1 MTATLTPVGSPRRL
15 LRGDVGFAR
24 IAVAMFA
31 GGAAV
36 FALLYGVQA
45 VLPQLSV
52 AFHVGPAQAG
62 LSMSVATAAIAL
74 AVIPISGLSERW
86 GRVRV
91 LRLSV
96 GLAAVLGL
104 LLPLSPTFGAL
115 VADRVLQGVAIAG
128 MPAVAM
134 AYLADEIHPAALAGA
149 VGTFIAGNGLGGLAG
164 RLVASAVTDLGG
176 WRFGL
181 GAVSALSVGCAVAF
195 ALLLPPQRH
204 STRGPSVRAVRRHL
218 ADPGLRRL
226 YLAGFVLMG
235 GFVTVYNYLGYR
247 LLRPPFS
254 LSPTLVGLIFFA
266 YLAGTAASAIAG
278 RLADR
283 HGSRSVLYGAVAVAT
298 VAALVTLPDA
308 LPAVLI
314 GLGLVTAGF
323 FGAHA
328 AASGWVGQLAMTA
341 RGQAA
346 GLYLCAYYAGSSVGG
361 WVGGLLYE
369 RFGWTAT
376 VGYVVCLFAIAL
388 TPAIRATPAV
398 GRPLQSTVVSSR
410 PVRRDQDRRGRR
422 SSS

>member
-1 MTATLTPVGSPRRL
+1 
-15 LRGDVGFAR
+15 
-24 IAVAMFA
+24 
-31 GGAAV
+31 
-36 FALLYGVQA
+36 

-52 AFHVGPAQAG
+52 AFQVSPAEAG
-62 LSMSVATAAIAL
+62 LSMSVATAAIAA
-74 AVIPISGLSERW
+74 AVIPISALSERW
-86 GRVRV
+86 GRARV
-91 LRLSV
+91 LTLSV

-104 LLPLSPTFGAL
+104 LLPLSPTFEVLLAN
-115 VADRVLQGVAIAG
+115 RTLQGLAIAG

-164 RLVASAVTDLGG
+164 RLVASVATDLGG
-176 WRFGL
+176 WRWGL
-181 GAVSALSVGCAVAF
+181 SAVSVMSVGCAVAF

-204 STRGPSVRAVRRHL
+204 STRGPSVRAIRHHL
-218 ADPGLRRL
+218 ADAGLRRL
-226 YLAGFVLMG
+226 YVAGFVLMG

-283 HGSRSVLYGAVAVAT
+283 HSGRSVLCGAVAVAT
-298 VAALVTLPDA
+298 IAALVTLPDA
-308 LPAVLI
+308 LAAVLI

-361 WVGGLLYE
+361 WVGGLIYE

-376 VGYVVCLFAIAL
+376 VGYVVCLFTIAL
-388 TPAIRATPAV
+388 TPAIRATPTA
-398 GRPLQSTVVSSR
+398 GRPPESTVVSQEGPAISH
-410 PVRRDQDRRGRR
+410 
-422 SSS
+422 